1 MMVFTNAAQ
10 KAQFLPK
17 EYAEGFVKLLAPIAP
32 HMMEELWQKLGHN
45 ESLTYASWPT
55 YQEQDLFEDN
65 VEIILQVNGKLRNK
79 VKVPLNTSKAEL
91 EKIALADTKLQK
103 FINDKKVVKVIA
115 IPNKI
120 VNIVVK

>member
-1 MMVFTNAAQ
+1 M
-10 KAQFLPK
+10 
-17 EYAEGFVKLLAPIAP
+17 
-32 HMMEELWQKLGHN
+32 
-45 ESLTYASWPT
+45 
-55 YQEQDLFEDN
+55 
-65 VEIILQVNGKLRNK
+65 NGKLRNK
-79 VKVPLNTSKAEL
+79 VKVPLDTSKAEL

>member
-1 MMVFTNAAQ
+1 M
-10 KAQFLPK
+10 
-17 EYAEGFVKLLAPIAP
+17 
-32 HMMEELWQKLGHN
+32 
-45 ESLTYASWPT
+45 
-55 YQEQDLFEDN
+55 D
-65 VEIILQVNGKLRNK
+65 IILQVNGKLLNK